1 MSTKRFSSSFLS
13 FVALTG
19 ILAAFSGCGDDTSTG
34 DAVCGNAT
42 VETGEQCDDGNKLS
56 GDGCSASCQNET
68 PESCGDGTVD
78 AGEECDDGNTTA
90 GDGCSATCTTETA
103 GVCGDGTVNTGETCD
118 DGNTTD
124 LDGCS
129 ATCQIEPVC
138 GDSTVDV
145 GEDCDDGNTTSGD
158 GCSALCRD
166 EVVTTVCQTLPAL
179 PNGETCA
186 VTAGDGARLITGDV
200 LSPTDI
206 LQGGQVLVDAN
217 GAILYVGCDGATDAA
232 CDAACKATLATATK
246 ITCPTGVIS
255 PALINT
261 HDHITFTQNS
271 PYNDTGERY
280 EHRHEWR
287 KGYNGHTQ
295 IPAAGSASADAVRW
309 GELRFLFGG
318 ATSTVGSGGQTGI
331 LRNLDRTTQEG
342 LNQTPVNFDTFPLGD
357 STPPNTQLNP
367 PACSAFSGIVAEAD
381 IGSDDAYLPHVAEGI
396 NAYAENEFVCLS
408 NANPGHDVVQDKS
421 AFIHS
426 IGLSAADYSNMAA
439 SATALI
445 WSPRSNITL
454 YGDTAVVTE
463 AARLGV
469 LIALGTDWIPTG
481 SMNVLRELHCADS
494 LNATYYDSFFSDRD
508 LWLMV
513 TANAAAATATEDVI
527 GSLTPGRLGDITIF
541 NGATNADYRAVI
553 DAGPSDVVLVMRGGK
568 VLYGDKTIVS
578 AVPNVGAC
586 EDVDDAAD
594 VCGVQKRVC
603 VSGEIGKTYQ
613 SLRTAVNGI
622 YGTFFCGTPTNEPS
636 CTPTRPAS
644 VAGSTVY
651 TGATSATDNDGDGI
665 ANAMDNCPDVFNPV
679 RPMDGGAQAD
689 ADDDAVGDAC
699 DPCPLD
705 ANTMSCTVFDPNDA
719 DSDGI
724 PNASD
729 NCPAIANPQ
738 QQDADMDGKGDACDL
753 CPNASNPGTAACPVT
768 IYDIK
773 DGTVPVG
780 SNVAITNAIVTGRAN
795 TGFFMQVKQGDPGYA
810 GADFSG
816 IFVFA
821 QGNTVKVGDRVSV
834 TNATVQ
840 SYAPAGCNVP
850 QVQLSGA
857 TVVVN
862 ASLNEALPA
871 PVDVPNPATVATGGA
886 DVAKLEGVAIKL
898 ANVDVTSITPP
909 AGPSDVAP
917 TNEFVVE
924 GSLRV
929 NDYLYLITPF
939 PSVGTNYASLSGVL
953 EIRNCNSK
961 LELRGTSDVVGG
973 SAGLT
978 AFGPQ
983 PAFVY
988 EGDMGVATVPTP
1000 LTVSIGNAV
1009 ATDTFVAISS
1019 ASPSSLAVVGGGVT
1033 IPAGQTSAPVLLDAL
1048 NQSPSV
1054 TLTATLG
1061 MTMQT
1066 ASVRVVG
1073 TAEVPVVASITPP
1086 TATITPGGTQT
1097 FTVSLDFPPET
1108 PTDVALSLSPVNAGA
1123 VPATLAVAAGQLSA
1137 TFDYIDGSAVS
1148 SATVSATLGG
1158 TVNASISVVA
1168 TIGGLMLNELDYDSV
1183 GTDTS
1188 EYVEIYY
1195 GGSSPLNLAGYQL
1208 VLYNGASSACASYR
1222 TVDLGAAG
1230 TINPGQY
1237 LVVGSNAA
1245 LSGVATGA
1253 LTLSFGASTDYV
1265 QNGAPDG
1272 AALLNATTN
1281 TVVDKLS
1288 YEGAVANCD
1297 IFGVSTSL
1305 VEMTVLPTMVQ
1316 DSNTAVG
1323 SLCRIPNGTDTD
1335 VAATDWKFS
1344 STPTPGAANVP

>member
-1 MSTKRFSSSFLS
+1 MITKRLYSSFLS

-19 ILAAFSGCGDDTSTG
+19 VLAAFSGCGDDTETNV
-34 DAVCGNAT
+34 DAVCGNGT
-42 VETGEQCDDGNKLS
+42 VETGEQCDDGNKQS
-56 GDGCSASCQNET
+56 GDGCSATCQNET
-68 PESCGDGTVD
+68 PENCGDGTVD
-78 AGEECDDGNTTA
+78 AGEECDDGNTA
-90 GDGCSATCTTETA
+90 GGDGCSATCTTEGQ
-103 GVCGDGTVNTGETCD
+103 GVCGDGTQDAGEACD

-129 ATCQIEPVC
+129 ATCEVEAVC
-138 GDSTVDV
+138 GNSAIEA

-166 EVVTTVCQTLPAL
+166 EVVTTVCQALSPL
-179 PNGETCA
+179 PNNETCS
-186 VTAGDGARLITGDV
+186 VTAGDGARLIVGDI
-200 LSPTDI
+200 LSPTNV
-206 LQGGQVLVDAN
+206 LQGGQVLVDAS
-217 GAILYVGCDGATDAA
+217 GAIVYVGCDGATDAA
-232 CDAACKATLATATK
+232 CDASCKATLASATK

-261 HDHITFTQNS
+261 HDHITFTQNA
-271 PYNDTGERY
+271 PYNNTGERY

-287 KGYNGHTQ
+287 KGYNGHAQ

-357 STPPNTQLNP
+357 STPPNTQLTP
-367 PACSAFSGIVAEAD
+367 PACSAFGGIVAEAD
-381 IGSDDAYLPHVAEGI
+381 IASDDAYLPHVAEGI
-396 NAYAENEFVCLS
+396 NGYAENEFKCLS
-408 NANPGHDVVQDKS
+408 DANPGHDVVQDKS

-426 IGLSAADYSNMAA
+426 IGLSAPDYANMAA

-469 LIALGTDWIPTG
+469 LIALGTDWMPTG
-481 SMNVLRELHCADS
+481 SMNVLRELHCADT
-494 LNATYYDSFFSDRD
+494 LNSTYYGSFFSDRD

-541 NGATNADYRAVI
+541 NGATNVDYRAVI
-553 DAGPSDVVLVMRGGK
+553 DAGPEDVVLVMRAGK
-568 VLYGDKTIVS
+568 VLYGDKTVVS

-603 VSGEIGKTYQ
+603 VSAEIGKTYQ
-613 SLRTAVNGI
+613 ALRTSVNGI
-622 YGTFFCGTPTNEPS
+622 YKTFFCGTPMNEPS

-651 TGATSATDNDGDGI
+651 TGTPSATDNDGDGI
-665 ANAMDNCPDVFNPV
+665 PNATDNCPDVFNPI

-689 ADDDAVGDAC
+689 HDGDDAGDAC

-705 ANTMSCTVFDPNDA
+705 ANTMSCTAFDPNDA

-729 NCPAIANPQ
+729 NCPAIANPM
-738 QQDADMDGKGDACDL
+738 QQDADNDGKGDACDL
-753 CPNASNPGTAACPVT
+753 CPNASNPGTAACPAT

-773 DGTVPVG
+773 DGTIPVG
-780 SNVAITNAIVTGRAN
+780 ATIALDNVLVTGRAN
-795 TGFFMQVKQGDPGYA
+795 TGFFVQAKQGDPGYA
-810 GADFSG
+810 GTDFSG

-821 QGNTVKVGDRVSV
+821 QGNTVKVGDRVSI
-834 TNATVQ
+834 TKATVQ
-840 SYAPAGCNVP
+840 SYAPTGCSVP
-850 QVQLSGA
+850 QIQLSSA

-862 ASLNEALPA
+862 TSLNEALPA
-871 PVDVPNPATVATGGA
+871 PVDVANPSTVATGGA
-886 DVAKLEGVAIKL
+886 DLAKLEAVTIKVT
-898 ANVDVTSITPP
+898 NVDVTSITPT
-909 AGPSDVAP
+909 AGPSDTAP
-917 TNEFVVE
+917 TNEFVIE
-924 GSLRV
+924 SSLRV

-939 PSVGTNYASLSGVL
+939 PQIGTNYASLSGIL

-961 LELRGTSDVVGG
+961 LELRGSSDVVGG
-973 SAGLT
+973 SAGLVG
-978 AFGPQ
+978 FGPQ

-1009 ATDTFVAISS
+1009 ATDTFIPVVS
-1019 ASPSSLAVVGGGVT
+1019 ASPSTLAVVNGGVT
-1033 IPAGQTSAPVLLDAL
+1033 IPAGQTSAPVILDAL
-1048 NQSPSV
+1048 NQSPGV

-1061 MTMQT
+1061 ASLQ

-1073 TAEVPVVASITPP
+1073 TAEVPAVASITPNSSS
-1086 TATITPGGTQT
+1086 ITPGGTQT

-1108 PTDVALSLSPVNAGA
+1108 PTDVALSVNPSNAGTL
-1123 VPATLAVAAGQLSA
+1123 PATVSVPSGQLSA
-1137 TFDYIDGSAVS
+1137 TFDYLDGSAVS

-1158 TVNASISVVA
+1158 TVNATVTVVA
-1168 TIGGLMLNELDYDSV
+1168 TIGGLMLNELDYDTV
-1183 GTDTS
+1183 GTDNA
-1188 EYVEIYY
+1188 EYVEIYF
-1195 GGSSPLNLAGYQL
+1195 GGSSPLNLAGIQL
-1208 VLYNGASSACASYR
+1208 VLYNGASMSCASYR

-1237 LVVGSNAA
+1237 LVVGSTAALMNAA
-1245 LSGVATGA
+1245 PGA
-1253 LTLSFGASTDYV
+1253 LTLSLGTSTDYV

-1272 AALLNATTN
+1272 AALLNSNTN
-1281 TVVDKLS
+1281 TVLDKLS
-1288 YEGAVANCD
+1288 YEGTVALCD
-1297 IFGVSTSL
+1297 IFGVQTSL
-1305 VEMTVLPTMVQ
+1305 VEMTVLPTMIQ
-1316 DSNTAVG
+1316 DSNTATG
-1323 SLCRIPNGTDTD
+1323 SLCRIPNGTDSNN
-1335 VAATDWKFS
+1335 ASLDWKLS
-1344 STPTPGAANVP
+1344 TTPTPGAANVP